1 VQGVG
6 LVVRIGS
13 NISSLQAQRRLS
25 DATTALG
32 TIFERLSSGQR
43 INRAADDAA
52 GLAIASSLNT
62 NARVYTQAVR
72 NGNDGLSAL
81 SIADGTVQELTGVV
95 IRITE
100 LATQSANGT
109 YSRFQRK
116 ALDAEAQALSK
127 EFLRISKSTAFNGTK
142 LFDGSLGDGLRLQLG
157 YGVDGSIN
165 AGVGGAI
172 GTGRFAAR
180 STVATGGSPQ
190 SVTLGD
196 LNGDG
201 VLDMVTAD
209 GAFGA
214 NTASIMLGNGD
225 GTFKARTTVQTGAN
239 PRSVTLGDL
248 NGDGVIDIITGD
260 RNDNKA
266 SIMLG
271 NGDGTFKART
281 TVQTGANPRSVTL
294 GDLNGD
300 GVLDMITA
308 DTGGS
313 TASIMLGNGDGTF
326 KARTTVQTGAFPYS
340 VTLGDLNGDG
350 VLDIVTAGG
359 TTASIMLGNGEGT
372 FKAPTT
378 ASTGLSSVSATLG
391 DLNGD
396 GVLDIITAD
405 AGDSTASIFLSQT
418 QSGLGSLECHLPIS
432 LLRW

>member
-1 VQGVG
+1 
-6 LVVRIGS
+6 
-13 NISSLQAQRRLS
+13 
-25 DATTALG
+25 
-32 TIFERLSSGQR
+32 
-43 INRAADDAA
+43 
-52 GLAIASSLNT
+52 
-62 NARVYTQAVR
+62 
-72 NGNDGLSAL
+72 
-81 SIADGTVQELTGVV
+81 VQELTGVV

-109 YSRFQRK
+109 YSKFQRK
-116 ALDAEAQALSK
+116 ALDAEAQALSR

-142 LFDGSLGDGLRLQLG
+142 LFDGSLGTGLRLQLG

-214 NTASIMLGNGD
+214 NT
-225 GTFKARTTVQTGAN
+225 
-239 PRSVTLGDL
+239 
-248 NGDGVIDIITGD
+248 
-260 RNDNKA
+260 A